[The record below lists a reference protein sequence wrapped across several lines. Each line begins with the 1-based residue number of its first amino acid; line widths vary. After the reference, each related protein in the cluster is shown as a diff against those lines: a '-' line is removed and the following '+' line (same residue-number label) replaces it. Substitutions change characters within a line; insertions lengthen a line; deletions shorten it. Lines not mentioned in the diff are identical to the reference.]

1 MTILFFPFIFN
12 QTKLSDYKM
21 TVFFSKKCEY
31 ALQAIL
37 YMAAKD
43 EQCVCPA
50 EEISKKLNIPKEF
63 ISKILQ
69 SLTESGII
77 ESRKGKSGGFTLAK
91 LPSKIKLIDIVEAI
105 DGLQSF
111 ETCVLG
117 FPKCS
122 PDNPCPVHDQWGE
135 LRVKAYEMLSS
146 ETIDK
151 FKEKT
156 LNKINII

>member
-1 MTILFFPFIFN
+1 
-12 QTKLSDYKM
+12 M

-31 ALQAIL
+31 GLQAIL
-37 YMAAKD
+37 YMAA
-43 EQCVCPA
+43 QGNGCICPA

-69 SLTESGII
+69 SMTDSGII
-77 ESRKGKSGGFTLAK
+77 ESKKGKSGGFKLAK
-91 LPSKIKLIDIVEAI
+91 HPSKIKLIDIVDAI
-105 DGLQSF
+105 DGLDSF
-111 ETCVLG
+111 NSCVLG
-117 FPKCS
+117 FPNCS
-122 PDNPCPVHDQWGE
+122 PEKPCPVHERWGE

-156 LNKINII
+156 LNKINVI